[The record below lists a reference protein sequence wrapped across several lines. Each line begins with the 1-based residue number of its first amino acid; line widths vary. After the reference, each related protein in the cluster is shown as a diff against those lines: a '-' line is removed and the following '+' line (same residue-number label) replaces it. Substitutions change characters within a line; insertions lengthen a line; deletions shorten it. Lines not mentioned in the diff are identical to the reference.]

1 MKKRI
6 KLRAMTDN
14 EFCRTQK
21 CTTCPEFLHAEDNRF
36 DGRCALFIEWQLTG
50 QNRERPY
57 RDRNGRYIL
66 VRADD

>member
-21 CTTCPEFLHAEDNRF
+21 CETCPEFFQIL
-36 DGRCALFIEWQLTG
+36 GSKVGSRCALYIKWRLTG
-50 QNRERPY
+50 QNRDCPY
-57 RDRNGRYIL
+57 RDENGRYIL

>member
-6 KLRAMTDN
+6 KLRAMTES

-21 CTTCPEFLHAEDNRF
+21 CETCPEFFPMLGNKV
-36 DGRCALFIEWQLTG
+36 GSRCALYTKWHLAG
-50 QNRERPY
+50 QNGKRPY
-57 RDRNGRYIL
+57 QDKNGRYIL